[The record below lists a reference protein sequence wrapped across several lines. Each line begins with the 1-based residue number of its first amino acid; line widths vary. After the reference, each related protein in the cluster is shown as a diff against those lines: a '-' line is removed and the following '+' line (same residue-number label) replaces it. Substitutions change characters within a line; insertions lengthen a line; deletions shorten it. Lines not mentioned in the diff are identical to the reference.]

1 VRKSVAPDDAVVP
14 GSPTPLTHD
23 GIELLDRIQ
32 NGGSP
37 TPLRVSLA
45 QQARGTIGHCTEHT
59 FLDQAKEVMGEPVA
73 PDDAVVPGSPHAL
86 AQLTTASIY

>member
-1 VRKSVAPDDAVVP
+1 M
-14 GSPTPLTHD
+14 
-23 GIELLDRIQ
+23 
-32 NGGSP
+32 
-37 TPLRVSLA
+37 SLA
-45 QQARGTIGHCTEHT
+45 QQVRGTTGHYTERT